1 MKKLPRRLAAF
12 GLSAMMLC
20 TAAFAL
26 TPQELGD
33 ILKNEY
39 AGEVPARVWE
49 QTTVDGMLSALG
61 EPFSRY
67 YTAEE
72 YAKFNATLSGAGE
85 DGPTAEVT
93 TQDGVGRVRIR
104 AFGSDT
110 YEQIKS
116 GMERAGDLDHWIV
129 DVRGNHGG
137 ALLATADALSAF
149 AGGGEL
155 IYLRDKDGKLYSAK
169 SIHNKLTIRPAIV
182 LVDGQTASAG
192 ELYAAGIRD
201 RQRGLV
207 IGERTYGKGVAQSA
221 FDKTHAQY
229 GAAFAD
235 GSALLLTTERAFSD
249 NFASNNIM
257 GVLPHLVGDADQ
269 AEAVAKLLCADAPM
283 GNTSG
288 YLRLHLARWRWYV
301 KTDEAK
307 ADPSALKA
315 LLEALP
321 PQALLYAG
329 TGGADGWKAVTP
341 AEAAASLGVS
351 GFTSRAFPDV
361 AGSQY
366 ADAINA
372 LKTYGIVK
380 GDENGSFNPTAGL
393 DRASLCALLAQAM
406 NFPKSTAAPAFAD
419 TPADAW
425 YTPYVTTLS
434 AMGIV
439 NGYDDGLFHPNDP
452 IPHQQFMTILA
463 RVMANTDYASANALQ
478 TGPSQAALD
487 SGDYAAY
494 DPWAVPG
501 AWLLDGSWHEDAKD
515 IDPHAVTTRAEAAYD
530 LWSAL
535 STLGLLPG

>member
-1 MKKLPRRLAAF
+1 MKKFPRRLAAF
-12 GLSAMMLC
+12 GLSALLLC
-20 TAAFAL
+20 TSAAAL

-39 AGEVPARVWE
+39 AGEIPARVWE
-49 QTTVDGMLSALG
+49 QTTVEDMLSALG
-61 EPFSRY
+61 DPFSRY
-67 YTAEE
+67 YTAQE
-72 YAKFNATLSGAGE
+72 YAKFQETLSGAGE
-85 DGPTAEVT
+85 DGPTVSVSA
-93 TQDGVGRVRIR
+93 QGDRGSIRIR
-104 AFGSDT
+104 VFGEDT
-110 YEQIKS
+110 YELIRS
-116 GMERAGDLDHWIV
+116 GIEQNGGVDHWIV
-129 DVRGNHGG
+129 DVRGNRGG
-137 ALLATADALSAF
+137 ALKATADALSAF
-149 AGGGEL
+149 AGGGHL
-155 IYLRDKDGKLYSAK
+155 IYLRDKDDKLYVAK
-169 SIHNKLTIRPAIV
+169 SDNSKLTIHPAIV

-221 FDKTHAQY
+221 FDKDGPY

-235 GSALLLTTERAFSD
+235 GSALLLTTERVFSD
-249 NFASNNIM
+249 SKTSNNII
-257 GVLPHLVGDADQ
+257 GVLPHLAVDAGQ
-269 AEAVAKLLCADAPM
+269 AENVAKLLCADAPM

-307 ADPSALKA
+307 ADPGALKA

-329 TGGADGWKAVTP
+329 TGGAAGWKAVTP
-341 AEAAASLGVS
+341 AEAAASLGVA

-361 AGSQY
+361 ADSPY
-366 ADAINA
+366 ADAINC
-372 LKTYGIVK
+372 LKTYGILK
-380 GDENGSFNPTAGL
+380 GDEKGSFNPTSGL

-425 YTPYVTTLS
+425 STPYVTTLS

-452 IPHQQFMTILA
+452 IPHQQFMTILSRIVA
-463 RVMANTDYASANALQ
+463 SINTTTAAAMEV
-478 TGPSQAALD
+478 GPDEAALA
-487 SGDYAAY
+487 SGDYAAD
-494 DPWAVPG
+494 DPWAVKG
-501 AWLLDGSWHEDAKD
+501 AWLLNGSWHAEARD
-515 IDPHAVTTRAEAAYD
+515 IDPKAVTTREEAAYD

-535 STLGLLPG
+535 STLGLIPG